1 MGGPWSFQMMQ
12 PGTQLLAVTADHPI
26 VGVNRRY
33 GASESAGMGAY
44 RLKYRSGVTSCVPY
58 HATAEELQAALNRR
72 SYSLAPQTA
81 WHRFSRGTFCMMCVG
96 RALHDPGRG
105 QRDGL
110 PHGSSP

>member
-1 MGGPWSFQMMQ
+1 MQ
-12 PGTQLLAVTADHPI
+12 PGTQLLAITADHPI

-72 SYSLAPQTA
+72 SYRFVPQAA
-81 WHRFSRGTFCMMCVG
+81 WCGFSRGSFILCVS
-96 RALHDPGRG
+96 RALYDPGGG